1 MTAGLTDHL
10 WTVKELLLTV
20 VAPHAVNMK

>member
-1 MTAGLTDHL
+1 LTDHK

-20 VAPHAVNMK
+20 VLPEAINTK